1 MVSLRK
7 LLISLTLTL
16 GLLNSGKVLAAAY
29 IVPQLPSDNLVQNPW
44 FRCGAKP
51 CMESWVAPNGYFGA
65 SDKDG
70 NPTPDNV
77 LGTAARISTGRG
89 DDEAGATVDPNV
101 DAYLYQ
107 IIQADSSE
115 TELKFDM
122 YWVTHTVIAQVN
134 VYGGNSASGPWTSL
148 WQPFNQTYLKPIIP
162 ESGRGQDLWKYYSDL
177 TDLETMNLSKGYP
190 YYKLEVHAV
199 LPDEFGGFKITGIY
213 FAAGDS
219 PATSP
224 GTTPGTKP
232 GTTPPTTPTDPTTTE
247 QESSDST
254 PQNVS
259 EFPVLPGLLILLL
272 LLITLFAVWK
282 NRKKLFR
289 KGIK

>member
-162 ESGRGQDLWKYYSDL
+162 ESGLGQDLWKYYSDL
-177 TDLETMNLSKGYP
+177 TDLETKAIRFTNLRFMQYFPMNLGALKSREFILRRVIAQLRVRGLHQVP
-190 YYKLEVHAV
+190 NPAQL
-199 LPDEFGGFKITGIY
+199 LPQ
-213 FAAGDS
+213 
-219 PATSP
+219 
-224 GTTPGTKP
+224 
-232 GTTPPTTPTDPTTTE
+232 PPQT
-247 QESSDST
+247 Q
-254 PQNVS
+254 PQPNKN
-259 EFPVLPGLLILLL
+259 PVIQPLK
-272 LLITLFAVWK
+272 T
-282 NRKKLFR
+282 
-289 KGIK
+289 